1 MKKVIPVLIALVLIV
16 IIGAATA
23 GSIVFEK
30 YSYSKEQANLQEYF
44 KVQGD
49 ELAIILQDERM
60 EEKAHLV
67 NDTCYFDL
75 DTVHKYFN
83 DTFYVDKNEGLL
95 LYALPTTV
103 DRYVLGDGPVSATG
117 EKNPVYRQGETIFL
131 AADLVKKYTNYSFD
145 ERYMSLKNFVR
156 TGSFFGMDYI
166 YTELTEDVDPI
177 NFEKLVN
184 SKMEYYVVATDAETS
199 KPVYFGK
206 EDVEKHRG
214 DVFKASCSIPAMC
227 QPIEIDSKLYFDGGV
242 SDSIPVRR
250 ALEDGC
256 DKVVAVLTR
265 PRGYVKKP
273 EMGKT
278 IYSEILKDYPA
289 IIKAMNVRH
298 YVYNKTL
305 ENLFELEKQ
314 GKAFVFCPEQSER
327 VSIIS
332 RNKEELVT
340 LYNEG
345 KVSPELQIEKLNA
358 FMNE

>member
-1 MKKVIPVLIALVLIV
+1 MSKIGLIV
-16 IIGAATA
+16 EGGGMRGIYGCGVLDAFLENSISFPYGIGVSAGAANLASFIAEQEGRNYRFYT
-23 GSIVFEK
+23 
-30 YSYSKEQANLQEYF
+30 SYA
-44 KVQGD
+44 
-49 ELAIILQDERM
+49 
-60 EEKAHLV
+60 
-67 NDTCYFDL
+67 
-75 DTVHKYFN
+75 
-83 DTFYVDKNEGLL
+83 
-95 LYALPTTV
+95 
-103 DRYVLGDGPVSATG
+103 
-117 EKNPVYRQGETIFL
+117 
-131 AADLVKKYTNYSFD
+131 FD
-145 ERYMSLKNFVR
+145 ERYMSFKNYIT

-166 YTELTEDVDPI
+166 YSELTEYVDPI
-177 NFEKLVN
+177 NFEKLIN
-184 SKMEYYVVATDAETS
+184 SKTEYYVVAVDAQTS
-199 KPVYFGK
+199 KPVYFSK

-227 QPIEIDSKLYFDGGV
+227 QPIEIDGKLYFDGGV

-305 ENLFELEKQ
+305 EKLFELEAQ
-314 GKAFVFCPEQSER
+314 GKAFIFCPEKSEK

-345 KVSPELQIEKLNA
+345 KVSAELQMEKLKA